1 MNTYTDEELDML
13 VEIDENLNAPA
24 TRGRAYKRIQRRNHI
39 EKRKKQSKDWYFLPP
54 FDFDSRSTGSFA
66 KQHLGCQKARC
77 KICKYSKVYKL
88 PTIKEIRYNEKMK
101 YDMKE
106 IYE

>member
-1 MNTYTDEELDML
+1 MNTYTDEELDRL
-13 VEIDENLNAPA
+13 VEIDENLNAPT

-39 EKRKKQSKDWYFLPP
+39 EKRKKQSKYWYFLPP
-54 FDFDSRSTGSFA
+54 FDSRSTGSFA

-88 PTIKEIRYNEKMK
+88 PTIKEIRANEKMK